1 MKVNLQPALNDGN
14 LDANQLNSQRQLGI
28 SISAKAE
35 NQDRNVPLN
44 LCLIL
49 DHSGS
54 MNGRSLETVK
64 KAAIRLVDR
73 LNPGDRLS
81 VVVFDHRAKVLVP
94 SQSVE
99 DPEKIKQQINRLAA
113 DGGTAIDEGLRLGIE
128 ELAKGKKD
136 TVSQA
141 FLLTDGENE
150 HGDNNRCLKFAQLA
164 ASYNLTLNT
173 LGFGDNWN
181 QDVLEKIA
189 DAGLGTLSYIQKP
202 EQAVE
207 EFNRLFSRIQTVGL
221 TNAYLLFSLMPN
233 VRLAELKPVA
243 QVSPDTI
250 ELPLQQEADGRFAV
264 RLGDLMKDAER
275 VILANIY
282 LGQLPTGEQAIANMQ
297 VRYDDPAA
305 NKVGLVTP
313 NVPVYAHVV
322 KNYQA
327 DPNPQVQHSILAL
340 AKYRQTQLAETKLQQ
355 GDRSGAATM
364 LQTAAKTALQMGDTG
379 AATVLQTSAT
389 QLQSGGDLSESDR
402 KKTRIVSKTVL
413 QDTPPQ

>member
-1 MKVNLQPALNDGN
+1 MKVSLQPALNDGN

-28 SISAKAE
+28 SISAIAE

-64 KAAIRLVDR
+64 KAANRLVDR

-81 VVVFDHRAKVLVP
+81 IVVFDHRAKVLVP

-99 DPEKIKQQINRLAA
+99 DPEKIKQQINRLSA

-202 EQAVE
+202 EQAVD

-250 ELPLQQEADGRFAV
+250 ELPLEQETDGRFAV

-275 VILANIY
+275 MILANIY
-282 LGQLPTGEQAIANMQ
+282 LGQLPTGEQAIANVQ

-305 NKVGLVTP
+305 NKVGLLTP
-313 NVPVYAHVV
+313 NIPVYAHVV

-327 DPNPQVQHSILAL
+327 DPNPQVQQSILAL

-355 GDRSGAATM
+355 GDRTGAATM

-402 KKTRIVSKTVL
+402 KKTRMVSKTVL
-413 QDTPPQ
+413 QDTPLQ

>member
-1 MKVNLQPALNDGN
+1 MKVSLQPALNDAN
-14 LDANQLNSQRQLGI
+14 LGANQLSNQRQLGI
-28 SISAKAE
+28 SISAIAE
-35 NQDRNVPLN
+35 TLDRQVPLN

-54 MNGRSLETVK
+54 MNGQSLENVK
-64 KAAIRLVDR
+64 KAATRLVDR
-73 LNPGDRLS
+73 LSSGDRLS
-81 VVVFDHRAKVLVP
+81 VVAFDHRAKVLVP
-94 SQSVE
+94 NQSIE
-99 DPEKIKQQINRLAA
+99 DPEHIKKQINRLTA

-150 HGDNNRCLKFAQLA
+150 HGDNNRCLKFAHLA

-173 LGFGDNWN
+173 LGFGNNWN

-189 DAGLGTLSYIQKP
+189 DAGLGTLSFIQQP
-202 EQAVE
+202 DQAVE
-207 EFNRLFSRIQTVGL
+207 EFSRLFSRMQTVGL

-233 VRLAELKPVA
+233 VRLAELKPIA
-243 QVSPDTI
+243 QVAPDTI

-264 RLGDLMKDAER
+264 RLGDLMKDVER

-282 LGQLPTGEQAIANMQ
+282 LGQLPLGRQAIANMQ
-297 VRYDDPAA
+297 VRYDDPAE
-305 NKVGLVTP
+305 NKINLLTP
-313 NVPVYAHVV
+313 NISVYANVV
-322 KNYQA
+322 ERYQP
-327 DPNPQVQHSILAL
+327 DLNPRVQQSILAL
-340 AKYRQTQLAETKLQQ
+340 AKYRQTQLAEAKLQQ
-355 GDRSGAATM
+355 GDRTGAATM

-389 QLQSGGDLSESDR
+389 QLQSGGDLSDSDR

-413 QDTPPQ
+413 QDTPPK

>member
-1 MKVNLQPALNDGN
+1 MKVSLQPVLSDAN
-14 LDANQLNSQRQLGI
+14 LDANQLNSQRQLAI
-28 SISAKAE
+28 SVSAIANSRE
-35 NQDRNVPLN
+35 GHIPLN

-54 MNGRSLETVK
+54 MNGRALENVK
-64 KAAIRLVDR
+64 KAATRLVDKLR
-73 LNPGDRLS
+73 NGDRLS
-81 VVVFDHRAKVLVP
+81 IVAFDHRAKVLVP
-94 SQSVE
+94 NQTIE
-99 DPEKIKQQINRLAA
+99 DPEHIKQQINRLTA

-136 TVSQA
+136 TISQA

-202 EQAVE
+202 DQAID
-207 EFNRLFSRIQTVGL
+207 EFSRLFSRIQTVGL
-221 TNAYLLFSLMPN
+221 TNAYLLFSLLPN
-233 VRLAELKPVA
+233 VRLAELKPIA
-243 QVSPDTI
+243 QVAPDTI

-264 RLGDLMKDAER
+264 RLGDLMKDVER

-282 LGQLPTGEQAIANMQ
+282 LGQLPSGRQAIANVQ
-297 VRYDDPAA
+297 VRYDDPAQ
-305 NKVGLVTP
+305 NQVSLLTS
-313 NVPVYAHVV
+313 NLPVYANVV
-322 KNYQA
+322 ERYQA
-327 DPNPQVQHSILAL
+327 DLNPQVQQSILAL
-340 AKYRQTQLAETKLQQ
+340 AKYRQTQLAEAKLQQ
-355 GDRSGAATM
+355 GDRTGAATM

-389 QLQSGGDLSESDR
+389 QLQAGGDLSESDR

-413 QDTPPQ
+413 QDTPPK

>member
-1 MKVNLQPALNDGN
+1 MKVSLQPALNDGN
-14 LDANQLNSQRQLGI
+14 LDANQLNSQRQLGV
-28 SISAKAE
+28 SISAFAE
-35 NQDRNVPLN
+35 TQDRHVPLN

-64 KAAIRLVDR
+64 KAANRLVDR

-94 SQSVE
+94 SQSIE
-99 DPEKIKQQINRLAA
+99 NPEKIKQQINRLAA

-150 HGDNNRCLKFAQLA
+150 HGDNDRCLKFAQLA

-233 VRLAELKPVA
+233 VRLAELKPIA

-282 LGQLPTGEQAIANMQ
+282 LGQLPTGEQAIANVQ

-313 NVPVYAHVV
+313 NIPVYAHVV

-327 DPNPQVQHSILAL
+327 DPNPQVQQSILAL

-355 GDRSGAATM
+355 GDRTGAATM